1 MTNQL
6 PPGVIEVEHCEI
18 LDEPRYRVTD
28 WTGATVMRTD
38 SLTTASLVAS
48 QYQDAPPADMDAAR
62 AQDEERNREGHY
74 AFKCRST
81 T

>member
-1 MTNQL
+1 MIREW

-38 SLTTASLVAS
+38 SLTAASLVAS
-48 QYQDAPPADMDAAR
+48 QYQDAPPANLDAAR
-62 AQDEERNREGHY
+62 AHDEERNREGHY

>member
-1 MTNQL
+1 MTN
-6 PPGVIEVEHCEI
+6 
-18 LDEPRYRVTD
+18 

-38 SLTTASLVAS
+38 SLTAASLVAS
-48 QYQDAPPADMDAAR
+48 QYQDAAPADLDAAR
-62 AQDEERNREGHY
+62 VYDEERNREGHY